1 MSSYEKLLIRILE
14 GSSDANIS
22 FSTLCQL
29 LHRFGV
35 EVAIIFLLKK
45 AWMKILNLQP
55 KGSKAK
61 PYQVKQVRNIILKY
75 RLGGKG
81 YE

>member
-29 LHRFGV
+29 LHRFGLEERV
-35 EVAIIFLLKK
+35 RGSHHIFTKEGMDENSKLTT
-45 AWMKILNLQP
+45 
-55 KGSKAK
+55 KGF
-61 PYQVKQVRNIILKY
+61 
-75 RLGGKG
+75 
-81 YE
+81 